1 MMTPDLPAPP
11 NRPADD
17 PATLARQAAAAWG
30 HPDAEL
36 RQVEFGATAVF
47 RLDRG
52 TGRPMA
58 LRLHP
63 RSQRTTAIAIQRWT
77 ESLADAGFACPWPQ
91 RTPDGVLVPD
101 LPGIVSSGLQWLGEP
116 LRRAG
121 SDDLETAAA
130 LLADLHLTSD
140 AVAPDD
146 LDLPRIDLVPADAPP
161 ALARAATRAA
171 GVLTATP
178 LEWHGPIHGDPQ
190 SRRFVTSAG
199 SLYLTGFGHAGLGP
213 RVLDLASLIL
223 PDGEPAVPGFSLS
236 DRKAAIWTGYRTA
249 DGPLPAQ
256 GAAALD
262 AALLL
267 TALRRARQSI
277 AADRRAAFLGLAESL
292 AAGQADPL
300 TRN

>member
-1 MMTPDLPAPP
+1 MMTADPP
-11 NRPADD
+11 VPADD

-63 RSQRTTAIAIQRWT
+63 RSRRASIIDIQRWT

-91 RTPDGVLVPD
+91 RTPGGLLVPD

-116 LRRAG
+116 VRRA
-121 SDDLETAAA
+121 SPDDPEAAAA

-146 LDLPRIDLVPADAPP
+146 LDLPGTDLGPIDAPP
-161 ALARAATRAA
+161 FLAPAVVRA
-171 GVLTATP
+171 TAILASAP
-178 LEWHGPIHGDPQ
+178 QAWRGPIHGDPQ
-190 SRRFVTSAG
+190 PRRFVTAAG

-223 PDGEPAVPGFSLS
+223 PDGDPAGPTIPLS
-236 DRKAAIWTGYRTA
+236 DRKAAVWGGYRAA
-249 DGPLPAQ
+249 DGPLPAE
-256 GAAALD
+256 AEATLD

-267 TALRRARQSI
+267 IALRRARQSRMPKPR
-277 AADRRAAFLGLAESL
+277 ADFLKLAESL
-292 AAGQADPL
+292 AVGVADPL

>member
-1 MMTPDLPAPP
+1 MMTADPPAPP
-11 NRPADD
+11 DDAADD
-17 PATLARQAAAAWG
+17 PAALARQAAAAWG

-63 RSQRTTAIAIQRWT
+63 RSRRATTIAIQRWT
-77 ESLADAGFACPWPQ
+77 ESLADAGFASPWPQ
-91 RTPDGVLVPD
+91 RTPAGLLGPD
-101 LPGIVSSGLQWLGEP
+101 LPGIGSSGLQWLGEP
-116 LRRAG
+116 VRRA
-121 SDDLETAAA
+121 SPDDPEAAAA

-146 LDLPRIDLVPADAPP
+146 LDLPGTDLGPIDAPP
-161 ALARAATRAA
+161 SLAPAVVRATAVLAA
-171 GVLTATP
+171 GPEA
-178 LEWHGPIHGDPQ
+178 WRGPIHGDPQ
-190 SRRFVTSAG
+190 ARRFVTGAG
-199 SLYLTGFGHAGLGP
+199 CLYLTGFGHAGLGP

-223 PDGEPAVPGFSLS
+223 PGGDPASPAVPLS
-236 DRKAAIWTGYRTA
+236 DRKAAVWGVYRAA
-249 DGPLPAQ
+249 DGPLPAE
-256 GAAALD
+256 AEATLD

-267 TALRRARQSI
+267 IALRRARQSRMPKPR
-277 AADRRAAFLGLAESL
+277 ADFLKLAESL
-292 AAGQADPL
+292 AVGVADPL